1 MRAESWQRFHRNIR
15 LNIAYV
21 DGVGVT
27 TRSSNAF
34 PEGYFKVK
42 SAIRDF
48 FFNLMDQY
56 GIDDYAY
63 D

>member
-1 MRAESWQRFHRNIR
+1 M
-15 LNIAYV
+15 
-21 DGVGVT
+21 GVT
-27 TRSSNAF
+27 ARGSNAF